1 LNQVCLEG
9 GVENKTNLNKRACRC
24 QIFPTFFIC
33 FIWHMS
39 DQIAATHQKVKS
51 IEIKSADIKNAAF
64 DAGRRDNITIIR
76 DRL

>member
-1 LNQVCLEG
+1 
-9 GVENKTNLNKRACRC
+9 
-24 QIFPTFFIC
+24 
-33 FIWHMS
+33 MS